1 MTPGRKRPVK
11 LPRDKLCRARQLAE
25 QQRQH
30 ILGFTVLWVLTTAA
44 CGHPAAPTVP
54 ATVLLMN
61 GSASIRWDVSA
72 LAGPSDPGTGLGAL
86 SPKSQRCVTLPVA
99 PTLRLYFSAGGPL
112 HATTFPFRPADSPG
126 WISSI
131 GDIVLD
137 PMDAPSPWP
146 VCTS

>member
-1 MTPGRKRPVK
+1 MIRYKALHPLQDGSPKSEVRKAVSD
-11 LPRDKLCRARQLAE
+11 PRKINPESGCAR
-25 QQRQH
+25 
-30 ILGFTVLWVLTTAA
+30 
-44 CGHPAAPTVP
+44 

-99 PTLRLYFSAGGPL
+99 PTLRLYLSAGGPL